1 MTKEE
6 IRTSINEDN
15 IIATIEVEGKKLVIF
30 YSKWFKGLYSYFNSD
45 EEMRNYL
52 KDNSESVFKEFIEQA
67 KIDDEYWLNIA
78 STDDFC
84 YFKFKGSSSCQT
96 LLLDQLIIFRPLIER
111 FITHAKQ
118 GTF

>member
-78 STDDFC
+78 STDDFS
-84 YFKFKGSSSCQT
+84 YFKFKGSSCQA